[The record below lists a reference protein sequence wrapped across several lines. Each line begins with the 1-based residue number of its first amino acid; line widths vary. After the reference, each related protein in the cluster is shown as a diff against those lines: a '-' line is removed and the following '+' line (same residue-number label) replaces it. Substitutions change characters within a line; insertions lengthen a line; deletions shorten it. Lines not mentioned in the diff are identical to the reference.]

1 MAGLV
6 VTLGALDSDTSEFK
20 SLSGHLEAV
29 SLCGKIQH
37 PHLQNGSCPQFG
49 TFQSCDWN
57 VMWSRMWDTS
67 PGLTRVP
74 TEKARKRGREREEGR
89 GD

>member
-1 MAGLV
+1 MDLEELDSTSNPRMVMEVKNRAEGEMAGLV

-20 SLSGHLEAV
+20 PLSGHLEAV

-37 PHLQNGSCPQFG
+37 AHLHDGSCPQFG

-57 VMWSRMWDTS
+57 VM
-67 PGLTRVP
+67 
-74 TEKARKRGREREEGR
+74 
-89 GD
+89 